1 VHTDRHPRVHRL
13 PTLTLVRASPLEHRP
28 KQLLP
33 EASRPF
39 RIVGRK
45 LDQESRPCHD
55 SDATEN
61 RRGSFRGLSATNRP
75 DVKFRVVYFPREV
88 FFGRLGLAGAF
99 FSVWASDFG
108 RFFPATS
115 GSFR

>member
-1 VHTDRHPRVHRL
+1 MHCPPDADLELVLARATAVALRRQVVAAVTEPHPPR
-13 PTLTLVRASPLEHRP
+13 
-28 KQLLP
+28 
-33 EASRPF
+33 
-39 RIVGRK
+39 GYG
-45 LDQESRPCHD
+45 
-55 SDATEN
+55 SDAAY
-61 RRGSFRGLSATNRP
+61 L
-75 DVKFRVVYFPREV
+75 PREV